1 MKNQICHDI
10 TYAIVAASPLG
21 GSFYPLIEGMMF
33 LTLTVNSKED
43 LKLQLVSSPVLGCV
57 KMALGTTKILYGLHI
72 NHIFSRGAIKQ
83 KWIKTPSNIIT
94 LSHFDILILF
104 CLHCE
109 GSHNSLNSC

>member
-1 MKNQICHDI
+1 MLAKD
-10 TYAIVAASPLG
+10 
-21 GSFYPLIEGMMF
+21 
-33 LTLTVNSKED
+33 
-43 LKLQLVSSPVLGCV
+43 
-57 KMALGTTKILYGLHI
+57 LHI

-109 GSHNSLNSC
+109 GSHNSPEQLLTNSELNPEAVFLYHPPLALQL